1 VVISRSTLSVV
12 CFKTD
17 NSTRGTRR
25 GQQVE
30 HARAREGRR
39 RGERLAHLLNQ
50 RARVHG
56 TREVRDALD
65 ELAEHLRSEAVD
77 EHHDLIVGDV
87 SAERAQAIL
96 EGLEEVGLAS
106 AKV

>member
-1 VVISRSTLSVV
+1 VFQKQTTVRGAQDE
-12 CFKTD
+12 D
-17 NSTRGTRR
+17 NRLSTRG
-25 GQQVE
+25 
-30 HARAREGRR
+30 HARAGAEAR
-39 RGERLAHLLNQ
+39 ERLAHLLNQ